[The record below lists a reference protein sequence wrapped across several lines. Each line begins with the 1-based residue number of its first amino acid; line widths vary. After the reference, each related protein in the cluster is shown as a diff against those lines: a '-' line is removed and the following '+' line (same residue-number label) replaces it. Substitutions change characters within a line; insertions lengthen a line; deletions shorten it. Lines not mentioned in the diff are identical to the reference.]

1 MLRAEELEEE
11 MVMMIRVVVEPIEN
25 DGFRAKGEEPFP
37 MSAEAASRAESV
49 RKLRELIEARLGNG
63 VPLELIEINPSHPW
77 AGFACTLRDNPM
89 LDSWQEA
96 MREYRR
102 MKDEEPDIP

>member
-37 MSAEAASRAESV
+37 MSAEAASRAASV
-49 RKLRELIEARLGNG
+49 PKLRELIDARLGNR
-63 VPLELIEINPSHPW
+63 VPLELIETSPSHPC
-77 AGFACTLRDNPM
+77 AEFSGTLRDDPL
-89 LDSWQEA
+89 LDCLVDAQLV
-96 MREYRR
+96 Y
-102 MKDEEPDIP
+102 P